1 MLNISRRKLIAFT
14 CWVATLMLM
23 VTSLI
28 IAVRGGVAEDGP
40 AVFLLIVL
48 CFATVG
54 LMLIMKVP
62 DNRMGWIF
70 SLGGLLAAIWMIT
83 QTYYETARVNGWP
96 GVGYAVWLSQAV
108 YFPMILCLVA
118 LPLLLFPDGEVPSRG
133 WRWVWWVVSTMA
145 VSAVVL
151 ITIQP
156 EHTEEVAG
164 EIVYRVDNPLGIEG
178 AAGFLESTAMTV
190 FAGTLLAL
198 SLLAPAAAMVYR
210 FRRSKAVER
219 LQLKWLAFSATLAGV
234 GLAGLYIA
242 QLWVSEPS
250 PWLDLLTTVALAGV
264 LGIPVTAG
272 VAITRYHLYDVDRLI
287 SRTIS
292 YGLLAFLLG
301 AVYFLGVFLL
311 GGLAFKGEIQIAV
324 STLVVAALF
333 NPMRRRLHDLLDRR
347 FSRSAYSPP
356 EVIDG
361 FSLLIRDELDVNTL
375 VGDLLGVV
383 DDTVAPAQRA
393 IWIRE

>member
-23 VTSLI
+23 VTSLM

-133 WRWVWWVVSTMA
+133 WRWVWWVVSAMA

-178 AAGFLESTAMTV
+178 AAGFLELTAMTV
-190 FAGTLLAL
+190 FAGTLL
-198 SLLAPAAAMVYR
+198 VR
-210 FRRSKAVER
+210 
-219 LQLKWLAFSATLAGV
+219 QAFSLQRLPWSIGSAGPKGWSASSSS
-234 GLAGLYIA
+234 GLPSRQPWPVSASVGLYIA

-292 YGLLAFLLG
+292 
-301 AVYFLGVFLL
+301 
-311 GGLAFKGEIQIAV
+311 
-324 STLVVAALF
+324 
-333 NPMRRRLHDLLDRR
+333 
-347 FSRSAYSPP
+347 
-356 EVIDG
+356 
-361 FSLLIRDELDVNTL
+361 
-375 VGDLLGVV
+375 
-383 DDTVAPAQRA
+383 
-393 IWIRE
+393 